1 MEEGVFALARPPDRG
16 RPTGSLVF
24 ADLYPAA
31 NEAAV
36 PGAVKNA
43 NPIQRARMYVYT
55 VPRPRAPRTLLEPG
69 FLGSDGDE
77 LNLDSGSPIAAMG
90 LKNAPRPGSCTNN
103 APVGGR
109 PGPPPPSLPRLSAV
123 AARLSTLVTDLRCVG
138 RPRGRSVG
146 APRTRARAQTRR
158 PLIPVVV
165 TLERGGKRQNRT
177 GQSRFVK
184 IPSVFLGIRA
194 PSRWTPCGGG
204 ALADVTRPGVCPASL
219 CQKSQCAC
227 DVTVSR

>member
-1 MEEGVFALARPPDRG
+1 MTVCAAAPDTHVTDRPQPRAAAAKAKLYMEEGVFALARPPDRG

-77 LNLDSGSPIAAMG
+77 FNLDSGSSVAAMG
-90 LKNAPRPGSCTNN
+90 LKNALRGPI
-103 APVGGR
+103 VGR
-109 PGPPPPSLPRLSAV
+109 
-123 AARLSTLVTDLRCVG
+123 ARVPHPLFLGCPLRCRGPIKRVG
-138 RPRGRSVG
+138 YGLTV
-146 APRTRARAQTRR
+146 RR
-158 PLIPVVV
+158 
-165 TLERGGKRQNRT
+165 
-177 GQSRFVK
+177 
-184 IPSVFLGIRA
+184 
-194 PSRWTPCGGG
+194 
-204 ALADVTRPGVCPASL
+204 
-219 CQKSQCAC
+219 
-227 DVTVSR
+227 